1 MLVRLP
7 SCVLLQ
13 MRLHL
18 TKRCH
23 CTGPQFDALLDLL
36 TVREHLELFS
46 RIKNVPET
54 ELNASV
60 DAALNRMD
68 LMRYANKLAGALSGG
83 NKRKLCVVSSDGS
96 LSFAYRPRVLSFSF
110 RHERNCVGA
119 CCPLTRG
126 WNVTLLPCPV
136 YALSCMHYGV
146 QAMAIMGKPRVV
158 FLDEPSTGV
167 DPVARRFMWDIIS
180 EICADE
186 GGTTVILTTHNMEEC
201 EALCTRLGI
210 MVGGY
215 MRCLG
220 SITHLRDRFGQG
232 YQLELKLRYVRVCL
246 ARVYATAPMRALSLS
261 LRLLRCVSFRAG
273 LELTKATCVRCG
285 AVRACAGTQQRR

>member
-13 MRLHL
+13 MRLRL

-96 LSFAYRPRVLSFSF
+96 LSFAYRP
-110 RHERNCVGA
+110 
-119 CCPLTRG
+119 
-126 WNVTLLPCPV
+126 
-136 YALSCMHYGV
+136 
-146 QAMAIMGKPRVV
+146 
-158 FLDEPSTGV
+158 
-167 DPVARRFMWDIIS
+167 
-180 EICADE
+180 
-186 GGTTVILTTHNMEEC
+186 
-201 EALCTRLGI
+201 
-210 MVGGY
+210 
-215 MRCLG
+215 
-220 SITHLRDRFGQG
+220 
-232 YQLELKLRYVRVCL
+232 
-246 ARVYATAPMRALSLS
+246 
-261 LRLLRCVSFRAG
+261 CVS
-273 LELTKATCVRCG
+273 LLQLPT
-285 AVRACAGTQQRR
+285 

>member
-1 MLVRLP
+1 
-7 SCVLLQ
+7 
-13 MRLHL
+13 
-18 TKRCH
+18 
-23 CTGPQFDALLDLL
+23 
-36 TVREHLELFS
+36 
-46 RIKNVPET
+46 
-54 ELNASV
+54 
-60 DAALNRMD
+60 
-68 LMRYANKLAGALSGG
+68 
-83 NKRKLCVVSSDGS
+83 
-96 LSFAYRPRVLSFSF
+96 
-110 RHERNCVGA
+110 
-119 CCPLTRG
+119 
-126 WNVTLLPCPV
+126 
-136 YALSCMHYGV
+136 MHYGV

-246 ARVYATAPMRALSLS
+246 ARVYATAPMRRALSLS

-285 AVRACAGTQQRR
+285 AVRCVRVQVPSSVADRGIRTLEGFGGGACDRAAVRSSWALQPAW